1 MLASLFVIQ
10 GWQAF
15 RRPEALVDKAK
26 PITDRLAPTLKAIH
40 PDAPTDARTLVRMN
54 GAAQVASGVLLAT
67 GRATTPAALVLATS
81 LVPTTLAAHA
91 FWRISDPAERAQQR
105 VQFLKNVSM
114 FGGLLFAA
122 LDNEGRP
129 GVVWRAGHLGSH
141 AAGRARRA
149 AETARR
155 ETKRAAETA
164 RRETTRAAHTARRE
178 TTRAAHTARRE
189 AKLAYRAVQAGRHS
203 PI

>member
-15 RRPEALVDKAK
+15 RRPEALADQAK
-26 PITDRLAPTLKAIH
+26 PLTDRLAPTLKAIH
-40 PDAPTDARTLVRMN
+40 PDAPTDAKTLVRLN
-54 GAAQVASGVLLAT
+54 GAAQVASGLLLAT
-67 GRATTPAALVLATS
+67 GRATTPAALVLACS
-81 LVPTTLAAHA
+81 LVPTTVAAHA
-91 FWRISDPAERAQQR
+91 FWRTSDPAERAQQR

-129 GVVWRAGHLGSH
+129 GILWRAGHLGGH
-141 AAGRARRA
+141 AADRAR
-149 AETARR
+149 
-155 ETKRAAETA
+155 
-164 RRETTRAAHTARRE
+164 RAAHTARRE
-178 TTRAAHTARRE
+178 TR
-189 AKLAYRAVQAGRHS
+189 LAYRAVQAGRHS